1 MNGLSV
7 DYIFDIFIQRMQPE
21 GIWFML
27 ALRDAKKPLLKEQLK
42 DEVNRIYLEKK
53 KSADNDLKP
62 LVTSRYVLDRFTQ
75 RLEGAGLVDVEEIG
89 KARLYSLSKLGNQF
103 LEYTRQKRRLEKVV
117 REEFIC

>member
-1 MNGLSV
+1 
-7 DYIFDIFIQRMQPE
+7 
-21 GIWFML
+21 ML

-103 LEYTRQKRRLEKVV
+103 LEYTRQKRRLEKSS
-117 REEFIC
+117 